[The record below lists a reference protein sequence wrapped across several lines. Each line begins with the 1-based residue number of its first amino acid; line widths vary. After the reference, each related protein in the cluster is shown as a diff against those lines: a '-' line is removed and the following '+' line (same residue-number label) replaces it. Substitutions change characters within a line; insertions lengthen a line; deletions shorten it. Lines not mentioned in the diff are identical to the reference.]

1 MSRTALSLTKTCPDS
16 AQLDLYLSGQR
27 SAWFRPDRT
36 VLISQRH
43 KYCIIF
49 QQFFK
54 WIVFSILLWQR
65 SARLSAESRLSAV
78 PDSTQLWLSAVPDST
93 QLWLRGVPDSTQL
106 WLSAVPDSTQLLLTT
121 VPDRTQIWHSA
132 APDSSKPGLSAVPDS
147 TQPRPSAVPDST
159 QPRLSA
165 VPDSTQ
171 PWLCSVPDSYESRG
185 KKAIIFT
192 NLQKFADSLGQVEK
206 KTRWDIFIQTGWATE
221 SLMPLYC
228 TFTWIYGHM
237 KMNHL
242 HLSLI
247 MIRRI
252 GFHFYPTNI
261 KS

>member
-36 VLISQRH
+36 ALISQRH

-65 SARLSAESRLSAV
+65 SARLSAESRLSVVPDSLYLWLSAV
-78 PDSTQLWLSAVPDST
+78 PDSTQLWLSAVQDST

-159 QPRLSA
+159 QPRLSVLSRTA
-165 VPDSTQ
+165 LSQ
-171 PWLCSVPDSYESRG
+171 EEKCNYLYEFTKVCRLVRSGG
-185 KKAIIFT
+185 KEDQMGYIYPNRLGHRKSHAT
-192 NLQKFADSLGQVEK
+192 LQYLYLNIWPHEN
-206 KTRWDIFIQTGWATE
+206 E
-221 SLMPLYC
+221 PLAPEP
-228 TFTWIYGHM
+228 H
-237 KMNHL
+237 HD
-242 HLSLI
+242 
-247 MIRRI
+247 
-252 GFHFYPTNI
+252 
-261 KS
+261 